1 MLYYM
6 VYASR
11 PLPDIWWFMKET
23 EIPVSTAEYDES
35 KVTTLSSIEHIR
47 LRTGMYIGRLGDGSH
62 PDDGIYVLFKEVMDN
77 SVDEFIM
84 GHGRRIRVKHDDTS
98 CSVRDYG
105 RGIPLGK
112 LIECVSEINTGA
124 KYNTDVFMF
133 SVGLNGVGAK
143 AVNALSSRFR
153 VSAYRDGNYRTLEFE
168 RGVLTLDDTG
178 HTRERD
184 GTLVE
189 FTPDREI
196 FGKYTFRQ
204 EYLEKRVQHYAYLN
218 ARLKIQLNDLTI
230 VSENGLKDLLCDEAG
245 ETSIYPVI
253 YFREKT
259 IEFALT
265 HTTEY
270 GERYLSFANGQHT
283 SSGGAHLSAFKEGI
297 LKGVNAYSGKGF
309 SGDDVREGIIAAVSV
324 RLKEPVFES
333 QTKTRLGNTDIRS
346 WIVGTVKHE
355 IEQYLHRHTDV
366 AEMLVD
372 KVQMNQKIR
381 TELQS
386 VKKKARERAKQV
398 AIRIPNL
405 KDCKIHLG
413 DSDPRAEESTIF
425 ITEGASAAGS
435 IVASRN
441 VHTQAVY
448 ALKGKPLNCYGLR
461 RDTLYKNEEIY
472 NVMRALNIENATGG
486 LRFNRVVLATD
497 ADVDGMHIR
506 NLLITLFLHFFEGLV
521 LDEHLYIL
529 ETPLFRV
536 RNAKETVYCY
546 SKEERDHAAARLGK
560 KVEITRFKGLG
571 EISPGEFGQFI
582 SSDMKLV
589 PVAITRLKDIPDL
602 LSFFMGRNTPVR
614 RQFIM
619 DNLR

>member
-1 MLYYM
+1 M

>member
-1 MLYYM
+1 
-6 VYASR
+6 
-11 PLPDIWWFMKET
+11 MKET

-153 VSAYRDGNYRTLEFE
+153 VSAYREGSCRTIEFE
-168 RGVLTLDDTG
+168 RGVLTLDETG
-178 HTRERD
+178 DTRERN

-218 ARLKIQLNDLTI
+218 AGLKIQLNDLTI
-230 VSENGLKDLLCDEAG
+230 VSEEGLKDLLYDEAG

-366 AEMLVD
+366 ASNLMD
-372 KVQMNQKIR
+372 KVLMNQKIR

-413 DSDPRAEESTIF
+413 DSDPRAEVSTIF

-435 IVASRN
+435 IVASRD

-472 NVMRALNIENATGG
+472 NVMRALNIENGTGG

-546 SKEERDHAAARLGK
+546 STEERDLAAARLGK
-560 KVEITRFKGLG
+560 KAEITRFKGLG

-602 LSFFMGRNTPVR
+602 LNFFMGRNTPVR
-614 RQFIM
+614 KQFIM

>member
-1 MLYYM
+1 M
-6 VYASR
+6 VYVFWL
-11 PLPDIWWFMKET
+11 LPDIWWFMKET

-35 KVTTLSSIEHIR
+35 KVKTLSSIEHIR

-153 VSAYRDGNYRTLEFE
+153 VSAYRDGKCRTLEFE
-168 RGVLTLDDTG
+168 RGVLTLDETG
-178 HTRERD
+178 DTRERN

-196 FGKYTFRQ
+196 FGKFAFRQ

-218 ARLKIQLNDLTI
+218 ASLKIQLNDLTI
-230 VSENGLKDLLCDEAG
+230 VSEEGLKDLLYDEAG

-309 SGDDVREGIIAAVSV
+309 SGDDVREGIIAAISV
-324 RLKEPVFES
+324 RIREPVFES

-381 TELQS
+381 TELQN
-386 VKKKARERAKQV
+386 VKKKARERAKRV

-435 IVASRN
+435 IVASRD
-441 VHTQAVY
+441 VLTQAVY

-472 NVMRALNIENATGG
+472 NVMRALNIENGTGG

-546 SKEERDHAAARLGK
+546 STEERDHTAARLGK
-560 KVEITRFKGLG
+560 KAEITRFKGLG

-582 SSDMKLV
+582 SSEIKLV